1 LHPLQALDSEAWHGM
16 VAIKV
21 NEYKPKLDCLIINVV
36 RVAEQLAQWV
46 IVVTLLMP
54 IASTRANSMNV
65 KQIEEGG

>member
-1 LHPLQALDSEAWHGM
+1 M